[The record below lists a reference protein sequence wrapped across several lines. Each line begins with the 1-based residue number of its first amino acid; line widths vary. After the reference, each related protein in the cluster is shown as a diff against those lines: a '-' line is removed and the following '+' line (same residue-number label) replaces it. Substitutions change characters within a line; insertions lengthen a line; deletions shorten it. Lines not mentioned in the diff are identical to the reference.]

1 MAATFPTTPT
11 GSRAV
16 RLGAVAIGLAVLLL
30 AARVTSTSGAWGG
43 RVFPG
48 SPVSGNRGIRWAGL
62 PGGPAPGAAGFYES
76 EVTAVAGAPVASGAE
91 IYARAGAVEPGTPVR
106 YRVRRGGDEREV
118 LVPARVFTEHD

>member
-30 AARVTSTSGAWGG
+30 AARVTSTSRAWVG

-48 SPVSGNRGIRWAGL
+48 FLVLDNRVIASVGL
-62 PGGPAPGAAGFYES
+62 PGWPGAGVAGLYES
-76 EVTAVAGAPVASGAE
+76 EVTAVDGAPVASGAE

-118 LVPARVFTEHD
+118 LVPARVFT